1 MELQGKII
9 AVCDRKS
16 GVSQT
21 TGNAWTTQEFVV
33 EETKDR
39 YPQRMCFSVFGEE
52 KLNNWVGLL
61 QVGAF
66 VRVHFDIDAREHNGR
81 WFTSINAWKVEA
93 ALEQATMQQA
103 QQAQQEAQQA
113 AVNAV
118 YAQAAPQAPQ
128 VPQAA
133 PQAPQVAP
141 TGGDEL
147 PF

>member
-9 AVCDRKS
+9 AVQDRKS

-33 EETKDR
+33 EEIKDR

-61 QVGAF
+61 QVGSF
-66 VRVHFDIDAREHNGR
+66 VRVHFDIDAREYNGR
-81 WFTSINAWKVEA
+81 WFNSMNAWKVES
-93 ALEQATMQQA
+93 ALEQTTT

-113 AVNAV
+113 AASAA
-118 YAQAAPQAPQ
+118 YAQAAPQLAQ
-128 VPQAA
+128 APQAA
-133 PQAPQVAP
+133 P
-141 TGGDEL
+141 TEGGEL